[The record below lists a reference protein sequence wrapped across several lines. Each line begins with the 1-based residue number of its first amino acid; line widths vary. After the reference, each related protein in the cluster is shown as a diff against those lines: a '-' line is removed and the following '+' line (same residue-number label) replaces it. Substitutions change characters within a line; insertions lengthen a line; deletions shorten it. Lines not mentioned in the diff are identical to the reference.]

1 MSALANLKLS
11 NTKRT
16 AALAPI
22 QIRRNKLA
30 GKLADQIQLALAQQQ
45 GQTYNT
51 TRFKTVASEDGSRK
65 TVEIQR
71 RVRPM
76 WWTNTDGKV
85 CLTVRYGAKQLELAK
100 GKATVEV
107 GAADHLVG
115 ILQIIKTAIETG
127 ELDAQIEAAS
137 GALRSGFKL
146 SLIHI

>member
-1 MSALANLKLS
+1 MSALSNLKLS

-22 QIRRNKLA
+22 QVRRNKLS

-45 GQTYNT
+45 GETYT
-51 TRFKTVASEDGSRK
+51 TNRFKTVANEDGSRK

-76 WWTNTDGKV
+76 WWTNTDGKI
-85 CLTVRYGAKQLELAK
+85 CLNVRYGSKQLELAK
-100 GKATVEV
+100 GKPTVDV

-115 ILQIIKTAIETG
+115 ILQIIKTAVEVG

-137 GALRSGFKL
+137 GALRSGFKR
-146 SLIHI
+146 

>member
-11 NTKRT
+11 TTRRT

-30 GKLADQIQLALAQQQ
+30 GKLADQIQLALAQQR
-45 GQTYNT
+45 GETYSN

-76 WWTNTDGKV
+76 WWTNVDGKI

-100 GKATVEV
+100 GKSTVEV

-115 ILQIIKTAIETG
+115 TLQVIKQAVEAG

-137 GALRSGFKL
+137 GALRSGFKR
-146 SLIHI
+146 

>member
-1 MSALANLKLS
+1 MSALTNLKLS
-11 NTKRT
+11 TTKRT

-30 GKLADQIQLALAQQQ
+30 GKIADQIQLAQAQQQ
-45 GQTYNT
+45 GLSFNT
-51 TRFKTVASEDGSRK
+51 TRYKTVTSEDGGRK

-76 WWTNTDGKV
+76 WWTNSDGKI

-100 GKATVEV
+100 GKPTVEV
-107 GAADHLVG
+107 GTADHLVG
-115 ILQIIKTAIETG
+115 VLETIKHAVETG

-137 GALRSGFKL
+137 GALRSGFKR
-146 SLIHI
+146 

>member
-30 GKLADQIQLALAQQQ
+30 VKQADQIQLALAQQQ
-45 GQTYNT
+45 RQTYNT
-51 TRFKTVASEDGSRK
+51 TRHKTDTSEDGGRK
-65 TVEIQR
+65 SVGIQR

-76 WWTNTDGKV
+76 WWMNGDGKL

-100 GKATVEV
+100 GKSTVEV

-115 ILQIIKTAIETG
+115 TLQVIKQAVEAG

-137 GALRSGFKL
+137 GALRSGFKR
-146 SLIHI
+146 

>member
-22 QIRRNKLA
+22 QIRRNKLS

-45 GQTYNT
+45 GETYT
-51 TRFKTVASEDGSRK
+51 TNRFKTIASEDGSRK
-65 TVEIQR
+65 TIEIQR

-76 WWTNTDGKV
+76 WWTNVDGKI

-100 GKATVEV
+100 GKSTVEV

-115 ILQIIKTAIETG
+115 TLQVIKQAVEAG

-137 GALRSGFKL
+137 GALRSGFKR
-146 SLIHI
+146 

>member
-1 MSALANLKLS
+1 MSALSNLKLS

-22 QIRRNKLA
+22 QVRRNKLS

-45 GQTYNT
+45 GETYT
-51 TRFKTVASEDGSRK
+51 TNRFKTVANEDGSRK

-100 GKATVEV
+100 GKPTVEV
-107 GAADHLVG
+107 GDADHLVG
-115 ILQIIKTAIETG
+115 TLQVIKQAVQAG

-137 GALRSGFKL
+137 GALSSGFK
-146 SLIHI
+146 H

>member
-11 NTKRT
+11 NTKRA

-30 GKLADQIQLALAQQQ
+30 TKLSDQIQLALAQQQ
-45 GQTYNT
+45 GETYTT
-51 TRFKTVASEDGSRK
+51 TRFKTVACEDGGRK
-65 TVEIQR
+65 AVEIQR

-76 WWTNTDGKV
+76 WWTSADGKI

-100 GKATVEV
+100 GKPTVEV

-115 ILQIIKTAIETG
+115 ILQIIKTAVEAG
-127 ELDAQIEAAS
+127 ELDAQIESAS
-137 GALRSGFKL
+137 GALRSGFKR
-146 SLIHI
+146 

>member
-11 NTKRT
+11 TTKRT

-30 GKLADQIQLALAQQQ
+30 TKLADQIQLALAQQQ
-45 GQTYNT
+45 GETYTT
-51 TRFKTVASEDGSRK
+51 TRFKTVASEDGGRK
-65 TVEIQR
+65 AVEIQR

-76 WWTNTDGKV
+76 WWTNADGKI

-100 GKATVEV
+100 GKPTVEV

-115 ILQIIKTAIETG
+115 ILQTIKTAVEAG
-127 ELDAQIEAAS
+127 ELDAQIESAS
-137 GALRSGFKL
+137 GALRSGFKR
-146 SLIHI
+146 

>member
-1 MSALANLKLS
+1 MSALTNLKLS

-51 TRFKTVASEDGSRK
+51 TRFKTVASDDGGRK
-65 TVEIQR
+65 TIEIQK

-76 WWTNTDGKV
+76 WWTNVDGKI
-85 CLTVRYGAKQLELAK
+85 CLTVRYGSKQLELAK

-115 ILQIIKTAIETG
+115 ILEIIKHAVETG
-127 ELDAQIEAAS
+127 ELDQQIESAS
-137 GALRSGFKL
+137 TVLRTGFKR
-146 SLIHI
+146 

>member
-11 NTKRT
+11 TTRRT

-45 GQTYNT
+45 GETYT
-51 TRFKTVASEDGSRK
+51 TNRFKTIASEDGSRK
-65 TVEIQR
+65 TIEIQR

-76 WWTNTDGKV
+76 WWTNVDGRI
-85 CLTVRYGAKQLELAK
+85 CLTVRYGAKQFELAK
-100 GKATVEV
+100 GKSTVEV

-115 ILQIIKTAIETG
+115 ILEIIKKAVETG

-137 GALRSGFKL
+137 GALRSGFKR
-146 SLIHI
+146 

>member
-16 AALAPI
+16 ATLAPI

-45 GQTYNT
+45 GETYNT

-65 TVEIQR
+65 SVEIQR

-76 WWTNTDGKV
+76 WWTNTDGKI
-85 CLTVRYGAKQLELAK
+85 CLTVRYGAKQLELSK
-100 GKATVEV
+100 GKPTVEV
-107 GAADHLVG
+107 GGADQLVST
-115 ILQIIKTAIETG
+115 LQLIKQAVEAG

-137 GALRSGFKL
+137 GALRSGFKR
-146 SLIHI
+146 

>member
-11 NTKRT
+11 NTKRA

-30 GKLADQIQLALAQQQ
+30 TKLADQIQLALAQQK
-45 GQTYNT
+45 GETYT
-51 TRFKTVASEDGSRK
+51 TARFKTVASEDGGRK
-65 TVEIQR
+65 AVEIQR

-76 WWTNTDGKV
+76 WWTNTDGKI

-107 GAADHLVG
+107 GTADHLVG
-115 ILQIIKTAIETG
+115 ILEVIKQAVETG
-127 ELDAQIEAAS
+127 ELDQQIESAS
-137 GALRSGFKL
+137 AVLRTGFKR
-146 SLIHI
+146 

>member
-1 MSALANLKLS
+1 MSALSNLKLS

-22 QIRRNKLA
+22 QVRRNKLS

-45 GQTYNT
+45 GETYT
-51 TRFKTVASEDGSRK
+51 TNRFKTVANIDGSRK

-76 WWTNTDGKV
+76 WWTNTDGKI
-85 CLTVRYGAKQLELAK
+85 CLNIRYGSKQLELAK
-100 GKATVEV
+100 GKPTVDV

-115 ILQIIKTAIETG
+115 ILQIIKTAVEVG

-137 GALRSGFKL
+137 GALRSGFKR
-146 SLIHI
+146 

>member
-16 AALAPI
+16 ATLAPI

-45 GQTYNT
+45 GETYT
-51 TRFKTVASEDGSRK
+51 TNRFKTVTTEDGSRK

-76 WWTNTDGKV
+76 WWTNVDGKI

-100 GKATVEV
+100 GKPTVEV
-107 GAADHLVG
+107 GTVNHLVG
-115 ILQIIKTAIETG
+115 VLQIIKTAVEAG
-127 ELDAQIEAAS
+127 ELDAQIESAS
-137 GALRSGFKL
+137 GALRSGFKR
-146 SLIHI
+146 